1 MNSTAYPISYHSTA
15 FILSLPVPVPVL
27 FCFHSTLVGRC
38 RNRIDMAGLLGNL
51 QGVLGGAKSS
61 VTSAASAVDTD
72 GMSSNAR
79 YQSSHDR
86 LLLGLPY

>member
-1 MNSTAYPISYHSTA
+1 
-15 FILSLPVPVPVL
+15 
-27 FCFHSTLVGRC
+27 
-38 RNRIDMAGLLGNL
+38 MAGLLGNL

-79 YQSSHDR
+79 YQFSHDR